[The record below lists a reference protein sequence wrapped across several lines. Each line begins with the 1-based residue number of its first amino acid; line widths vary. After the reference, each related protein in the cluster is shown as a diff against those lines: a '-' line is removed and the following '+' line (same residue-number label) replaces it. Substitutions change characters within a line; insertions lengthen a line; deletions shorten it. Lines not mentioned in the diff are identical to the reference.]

1 MKEIEMAN
9 GNILRV
15 GDIICFA
22 DLWQSEQGDVKEL
35 LESGCCW
42 VGADEEGLPA
52 VADFELLDEISEE
65 EEDEDL
71 VRVYVRITDIR

>member
-15 GDIICFA
+15 GDTICFA
-22 DLWQSEQGDVKEL
+22 DLWQSEQGDVREL

-42 VGADEEGLPA
+42 VGADEEELPA
-52 VADFELLDEISEE
+52 VADFELLDEISGEEE
-65 EEDEDL
+65 EEDL
-71 VRVYVRITDIR
+71 VRACVRITDIR

>member
-22 DLWQSEQGDVKEL
+22 DLWQSEQGDVREL

-42 VGADEEGLPA
+42 VGADEDDMPMI
-52 VADFELLDEISEE
+52 ADFELLDEISEE
-65 EEDEDL
+65 EEEEDL